1 MYRRI
6 IEFDGVL
13 GWLLIDIAKK
23 KFYLLRYWSGFYVI
37 RYIVGN
43 CNRQKYFQFCVFTLN
58 CISQPI
64 YCGYLTN
71 LRNLLLHRGKS
82 VCTVKSV
89 F

>member
-23 KFYLLRYWSGFYVI
+23 KIYLLRYWSGFYVI

-43 CNRQKYFQFCVFTLN
+43 CNRQKYFQFCLYLELHFTVD
-58 CISQPI
+58 
-64 YCGYLTN
+64 
-71 LRNLLLHRGKS
+71 LLWI
-82 VCTVKSV
+82 
-89 F
+89 FD